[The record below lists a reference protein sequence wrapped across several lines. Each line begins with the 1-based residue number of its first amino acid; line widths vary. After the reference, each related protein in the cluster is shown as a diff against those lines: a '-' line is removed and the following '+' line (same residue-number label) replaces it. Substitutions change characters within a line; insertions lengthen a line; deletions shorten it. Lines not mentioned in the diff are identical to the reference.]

1 MSPLHI
7 HDDVDGATGVSIKRF
22 VNGVTVRAVAVVG
35 GSKVEDS
42 ESDDDSEAR
51 LLEAESLE
59 SCGG

>member
-35 GSKVEDS
+35 GSEVEDS
-42 ESDDDSEAR
+42 ESDDDSETR
-51 LLEAESLE
+51 LLEA
-59 SCGG
+59 